1 MSLLHDVSLPECPMP
16 SYNSFTAKQFAR
28 YKRRLKAKEGMKTRP
43 QLQITALQYPGP
55 PQNLPTTHDIA
66 SARRKYNTFTTGDF
80 ERYEKMF
87 NDQIPQNMVSSLE
100 LKKPS
105 PIRVDSAK
113 DMDESCRR
121 ACDLEKGTPTPT
133 SSQRSSESYGGS
145 ISALP
150 LKQKDLPDKC
160 QSRPLRNLR
169 HTFLNVYR
177 RLFSLVFMANMIGF
191 IWVISKYRSSAKL
204 PLSDVAT
211 AASAN
216 IMAAILIRQD
226 YIINLIFRTCWLV
239 PHSAPLRIRRM
250 LAKVYEYGGV
260 HSGAAFAGVMWF
272 TLLTAAITTKFL
284 QNDLHYG
291 NPILFITYLLLLL
304 FLVILTF
311 TMPFL
316 RTIPRY
322 HNYFEYTHRFL
333 GWLSATL
340 FWAEI
345 ILLALSIHNDTKL
358 TLWRALIGL
367 PTFWFLSIT
376 TIHIILPWLFLCHWH
391 FTPEV
396 LSKHALRLH
405 FSTPAPRVAVLAIA
419 KHPLGQWHPF
429 AIFPAVT
436 GQKDGGSL
444 LISRAGDWTTDAILD
459 PQTRYW
465 VKGRPRTGVLSMAT
479 IFSRV
484 VIVTT
489 GSGIGPCLSFLMD
502 LSKKT
507 QCSLLW
513 STPSPLQTYGDE
525 VCDMVLRA
533 DPGARVI
540 DTRKEGRPDMVA
552 LAYEMYVEMGAE
564 AVFIISNQKLTRK
577 FVYGMESRGVP
588 AYGPIWDS

>member
-1 MSLLHDVSLPECPMP
+1 MEQGTST
-16 SYNSFTAKQFAR
+16 TA
-28 YKRRLKAKEGMKTRP
+28 
-43 QLQITALQYPGP
+43 
-55 PQNLPTTHDIA
+55 
-66 SARRKYNTFTTGDF
+66 
-80 ERYEKMF
+80 
-87 NDQIPQNMVSSLE
+87 
-100 LKKPS
+100 
-105 PIRVDSAK
+105 
-113 DMDESCRR
+113 
-121 ACDLEKGTPTPT
+121 
-133 SSQRSSESYGGS
+133 SSQRSSKSYDGS

-150 LKQKDLPDKC
+150 LKQKDLPDKR
-160 QSRPLRNLR
+160 QSRALRNLR

-177 RLFSLVFMANMIGF
+177 RLFSLVFIANIIGL
-191 IWVISKYRSSAKL
+191 IWVVVKYRSSAKL

-216 IMAAILIRQD
+216 IMVAILIRQD
-226 YIINLIFRTCWLV
+226 YIINLIFRTCWLI
-239 PHSAPLRIRRM
+239 PHSAPLRIRRA

-272 TLLTAAITTKFL
+272 ILLTAVITTKFL
-284 QNDLHYG
+284 QGDLHYG
-291 NPILFITYLLLLL
+291 NPIAFITYLLLLL

-322 HNYFEYTHRFL
+322 HNYFEYTHRFF
-333 GWLSATL
+333 GWLSIAL

-345 ILLALSIHNDTKL
+345 VLLALSMHIAIQRP
-358 TLWRALIGL
+358 LWRILIEL

-376 TIHIILPWLFLCHWH
+376 TIHIILPWLFLRHRH

-405 FSTPAPRVAVLAIA
+405 FNTPVPRVTGLAIA

-429 AIFPAVT
+429 ATFPATT
-436 GQKDGGSL
+436 GQQDGGSL
-444 LISRAGDWTTDAILD
+444 LISRAGDWTTDAILN

-465 VKGRPRTGVLSMAT
+465 VKGSPRTGVLSMAT

-502 LSKKT
+502 PSKKT
-507 QCSLLW
+507 ECSVLW
-513 STPSPLQTYGDE
+513 STPSPLQTYGEE
-525 VCDMVLRA
+525 VCDLVMRA

-552 LAYEMYVEMGAE
+552 LAYEMYVKMGAE
-564 AVFIISNQKLTRK
+564 AVFIISNPKLTRK
-577 FVYGMESRGVP
+577 VVYGMESRGVP